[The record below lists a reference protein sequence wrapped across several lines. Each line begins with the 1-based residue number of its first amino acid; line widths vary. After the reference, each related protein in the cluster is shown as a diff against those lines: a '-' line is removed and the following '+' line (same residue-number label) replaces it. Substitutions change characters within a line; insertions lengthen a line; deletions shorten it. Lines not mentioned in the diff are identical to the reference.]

1 MKSINL
7 NSIKFSD
14 NQIIIG
20 PSYLKK
26 NVIDFT
32 SLKYN
37 IKYIDYAE
45 LRSKY
50 LYEYK
55 DSALVYLDKKYNYIP
70 EIGKIILNNLYEVDT
85 SKVYKSSKLNL
96 ITNLI
101 IPSSKNE
108 IISSLK
114 INISYCLIGV
124 IMGEFLSCK
133 KGIGYLILYGTQ
145 VFNLSLVMCGIL
157 LLLLLSFIFVLI
169 INYID
174 KKTSSMN

>member
-7 NSIKFSD
+7 NSIKLSD
-14 NQIIIG
+14 NQNIIG

-32 SLKYN
+32 NLKYN

-45 LRSKY
+45 LRGKY

-85 SKVYKSSKLNL
+85 SKVYKSSKLNELVKIKKDL
-96 ITNLI
+96 IENNHI
-101 IPSSKNE
+101 
-108 IISSLK
+108 
-114 INISYCLIGV
+114 
-124 IMGEFLSCK
+124 
-133 KGIGYLILYGTQ
+133 
-145 VFNLSLVMCGIL
+145 VFNDSIKVFLESKD
-157 LLLLLSFIFVLI
+157 FIIFKDNVNSI
-169 INYID
+169 INKIFLDLD
-174 KKTSSMN
+174 KKNSVSYYELETKVKEGIDI